1 MMKYLI
7 VYALLGFGLYIPYK
21 SSPKAQT
28 ENNQKVADLEIS
40 LGRNLDFK
48 MPNLTI
54 KGASAKVGEQIV
66 KTGFGESSEGKKA
79 KKQSKHFVC
88 TSCHNVVKEDPNL
101 MKNNP
106 EKRLIYTVEKGIP
119 YLQGTTLYGAVNR
132 NTYYNGDYYK
142 KYGNLVDKARND
154 VREAI
159 QLCAVE
165 CAQGRKLEPWE
176 IESILAYLWT
186 IGLKVS
192 DLDLNT
198 EENKLISDPNKTNMD
213 KTLALEMVRGKY
225 LDKSDATFTPPPTD
239 RKVGNGLIGDAKNG
253 YLFYKQSCLHC
264 HYQKKYSYL
273 HLDES
278 GMSRAYLRNAVGTY
292 HNNSIYQV
300 TRWGVAPKAGKRSY
314 MPQYTSQKMSEQ
326 QLADLITY
334 LDIGV
339 PKDIKK

>member
-1 MMKYLI
+1 MKYLI
-7 VYALLGFGLYIPYK
+7 VYIILGLGIYLPTK
-21 SSPKAQT
+21 KT
-28 ENNQKVADLEIS
+28 EETQLGESQYVTDLEMS
-40 LGRNLDFK
+40 LGRNLDSK
-48 MPNLTI
+48 KPNLSLP
-54 KGASAKVGEQIV
+54 GVSAKVGEEIV
-66 KTGFGESSEGKKA
+66 KTGFGESTSGKKT

-88 TSCHNVVKEDPNL
+88 TSCHNVVREDPNL
-101 MKNNP
+101 DVNDP
-106 EKRLIYTVEKGIP
+106 EARLNYTVEKGIP

-142 KYGNLVDKARND
+142 KYGNLVDKARNS

-176 IESILAYLWT
+176 LESILAYFWE
-186 IGLKVS
+186 IGLKVN
-192 DLDLNT
+192 DLDLNSS
-198 EENKLISDPNKTNMD
+198 ENDLINKPNKSSLD
-213 KTLALEMVRGKY
+213 KSLALEMFKGKY
-225 LDKSDATFTPPPTD
+225 LDFSGATFTPPPSD
-239 RKVGNGLIGDAKNG
+239 RKVGNGLIGDPKNG

-264 HYQKKYSYL
+264 HFQKKYSYL

-278 GMSRAYLRNAVGTY
+278 NMSRAYLRNAVGTY

-326 QLADLITY
+326 QLADLIAY
-334 LDIGV
+334 LDKGIS
-339 PKDIKK
+339 K

>member
-1 MMKYLI
+1 MKYLI
-7 VYALLGFGLYIPYK
+7 VYGLLGLGLYIPMN
-21 SSPKAQT
+21 SSSDEQT
-28 ENNQKVADLEIS
+28 EDSQKVTDLEIS
-40 LGRNLDFK
+40 LGRNLDSK
-48 MPNLTI
+48 KPNLNI
-54 KGASAKVGEQIV
+54 KDASAQAGEEIV
-66 KTGFGESSEGKKA
+66 KTGFGETSKGKKT

-88 TSCHNVVKEDPNL
+88 TSCHNIVKEDPNL
-101 MKNNP
+101 LKNDP
-106 EKRLIYTVEKGIP
+106 EARLTYTVNQGIP

-142 KYGNLVDKARND
+142 KYGSLVDKARND

-165 CAQGRKLEPWE
+165 CAQGRKLKPWE
-176 IESILAYLWT
+176 IESVLAYLWT

-192 DLDLNT
+192 DLDLNSS
-198 EENKLISDPNKTNMD
+198 EKDMISKSSKSSTD
-213 KTLALEMVRGKY
+213 KTLALEMIRGKY
-225 LDKSDATFTPPPTD
+225 LDYSDATFTPPPSN
-239 RKVGNGLIGDAKNG
+239 RKTGNGLLGDAKNG

-264 HYQKKYSYL
+264 HYQQRYSYL

-300 TRWGVAPKAGKRSY
+300 TRWGVPPKNGKRSY

-326 QLADLITY
+326 QLADLLTY
-334 LDIGV
+334 LEKGV
-339 PKDIKK
+339 PNDSEK